1 MARFALQ
8 NDDSLTIDRLTVGE
22 TYTVTEENG
31 WTWHY
36 NPLDPVEVTIRA
48 DKGNEVEF
56 ENNAKPDKWLYAE
69 SSKHNVFGTV
79 TGGEQ

>member
-1 MARFALQ
+1 MKSEFEML
-8 NDDSLTIDRLTVGE
+8 NDVKIDIDNYE
-22 TYTVTEENG
+22 
-31 WTWHY
+31 
-36 NPLDPVEVTIRA
+36 
-48 DKGNEVEF
+48 EVEF